1 MRTATVERNTKETQI
16 AATLCLDGGEVAVS
30 TGNGFF
36 DHMLTAFAVHGGF
49 GLQLTVQGDLE
60 VDTHHTVEDTGIVL
74 GQALRRALGDFGGI
88 ARYGSFAVPM
98 DESLA
103 RCDLDLSNR
112 PFLVFRATFQQ
123 ERCGDYETCVTEEF
137 WRAFA
142 VNAGITL
149 HIDVPYGTNAHHQIE
164 AVFKAVGHALHEA
177 VHRRNGQIS
186 GIVKILIQLLQP
198 LLQRLV
204 LQAAGDETLFRDLS
218 QGQRPVRLRC
228 AGSHCLKALHG
239 HGEHAVLHLT
249 VLEPVGGLRFGGG
262 DEHQLAAGQGGAGT
276 GFDGQ
281 GAQGAWDKSGF

>member
-1 MRTATVERNTKETQI
+1 MRMATIERNTKETQI
-16 AATLCLDGGEVAVS
+16 AATLCLDGGKVAVS

-60 VDTHHTVEDTGIVL
+60 VDTHHTVEDAGIVL
-74 GQALRRALGDFGGI
+74 GQALRRALGDFSGI

-112 PFLVFRATFQQ
+112 PFLVFRATFRQ

-164 AVFKAVGHALHEA
+164 AVFKAVGHALHGA
-177 VHRRNGQIS
+177 V
-186 GIVKILIQLLQP
+186 QP
-198 LLQRLV
+198 TD
-204 LQAAGDETLFRDLS
+204 G
-218 QGQRPVRLRC
+218 
-228 AGSHCLKALHG
+228 
-239 HGEHAVLHLT
+239 AVLST
-249 VLEPVGGLRFGGG
+249 KGVL
-262 DEHQLAAGQGGAGT
+262 
-276 GFDGQ
+276 
-281 GAQGAWDKSGF
+281 

>member
-16 AATLCLDGGEVAVS
+16 ASTLCLDGGEVAVS

-49 GLQLTVQGDLE
+49 GLQLTVQGDLK

-74 GQALRRALGDFGGI
+74 GQALRRALGDFSGI

-112 PFLVFRATFQQ
+112 PFLVFRATFRQ

-164 AVFKAVGHALHEA
+164 AVFKAVGHALHGA
-177 VHRRNGQIS
+177 V
-186 GIVKILIQLLQP
+186 QP
-198 LLQRLV
+198 T
-204 LQAAGDETLFRDLS
+204 G
-218 QGQRPVRLRC
+218 G
-228 AGSHCLKALHG
+228 
-239 HGEHAVLHLT
+239 AVLST
-249 VLEPVGGLRFGGG
+249 KGVL
-262 DEHQLAAGQGGAGT
+262 
-276 GFDGQ
+276 
-281 GAQGAWDKSGF
+281 

>member
-74 GQALRRALGDFGGI
+74 GQALRRVLGDFGGI

-164 AVFKAVGHALHEA
+164 AVFKAVGHALHGA
-177 VHRRNGQIS
+177 V
-186 GIVKILIQLLQP
+186 QP
-198 LLQRLV
+198 T
-204 LQAAGDETLFRDLS
+204 G
-218 QGQRPVRLRC
+218 G
-228 AGSHCLKALHG
+228 
-239 HGEHAVLHLT
+239 AVLST
-249 VLEPVGGLRFGGG
+249 KCVL
-262 DEHQLAAGQGGAGT
+262 
-276 GFDGQ
+276 
-281 GAQGAWDKSGF
+281 